1 MTIQQPNVILITS
14 DQHRGDCFGFEGRP
28 IKTPHLDQLAA
39 NGTRFSTCITPNNV
53 CQPSRA
59 SILTGLLPNTHGV
72 HDNGIDLDPTL
83 GHRGMAG
90 TLQRAGIMSAF
101 IGKAHFSTHH
111 TFAPTGTPECKFSQ
125 QNYSPHWFGPYMG
138 FEHVE
143 LVVNGHNHDLPAA
156 PPAGQHY
163 EGWYYGDG
171 SGEDKNRLYRTQ
183 LAPHTGAA
191 HTWHSALPSAWHNST
206 WVTDRTINFLRNTDE
221 QPFFLWTSFPD
232 PHHPFD
238 APDPWSRMH
247 HPEEIDLPLH
257 RTKDLDRRPWWH
269 AASLERTPNIQKD
282 FRLLRETRSRVPDQ
296 TDGQLRQIIANYY
309 GMISLIDHNVGRIV
323 DYVSRIPQGSN
334 TIIIFTSDH
343 GEWLGDHG
351 LLLKGPMMYEGL
363 VRVGFIAQGPGITP
377 GLTLDHPVSTLDVA
391 ATVLD
396 YFGTSAEL
404 PMHGKSLKPLLN
416 GMSQQRD
423 FAYNEWSVNSSR
435 CGVELELRMART
447 RRHKLT
453 LELLSGAGE
462 MYDLFDDPLEMN
474 NLFRTDQRVPFQ
486 NELLDMINSR
496 PDDAMQPRTQ
506 PVGMA

>member
-1 MTIQQPNVILITS
+1 MPRQQPNVILITS

-28 IKTPHLDQLAA
+28 VKTPHLDRLAA
-39 NGTRFSTCITPNNV
+39 KGARFSNCITPNNV

-72 HDNGIDLDPTL
+72 HDNGIDLDPAL
-83 GHRGMAG
+83 GKRGMAG
-90 TLQRAGIMSAF
+90 TLQRAGITTAF

-111 TFAPTGTPECKFSQ
+111 TFKPTGTPECKFSQ
-125 QNYSPHWFGPYMG
+125 QNYSSDWRGPYMG

-163 EGWYYGDG
+163 ECWYYGDG
-171 SGEDKNRLYRTQ
+171 RGADKNRLYRSQ
-183 LAPHTGAA
+183 LEPHTHAA
-191 HTWHSALPSAWHNST
+191 HTWHSALPSVWHNST
-206 WVTDRTINFLRNTDE
+206 WVGNRTIDFLRNTDE
-221 QPFFLWTSFPD
+221 QPFFLWASFPD

-247 HPEEIDLPLH
+247 HPEEIDLPPH

-269 AASLERTPNIQKD
+269 AASLERTPNIQED

-296 TDGQLRQIIANYY
+296 TDVQLRQMISNYY
-309 GMISLIDHNVGRIV
+309 GMISLIDHSVGRIV
-323 DYVSRIPQGSN
+323 DYVSRIPRARN

-343 GEWLGDHG
+343 GDWLGDHG

-363 VRVGFIAQGPGITP
+363 VRVGLIVQGPEITP

-396 YFGTSAEL
+396 YFDVSADL
-404 PMHGKSLKPLLN
+404 QMHGKSLKPLLN
-416 GMSQQRD
+416 GMPQQRD
-423 FAYNEWSVNSSR
+423 FAYNEWSVNPSR

-496 PDDAMQPRTQ
+496 PDDAVHPRIR